1 MEKNFDSE
9 PAENVTREEL
19 TSVMTALEPDQ
30 IISAKEHHHCPRRRA
45 NADRDDSFLGRCGF
59 IWCLWLAWSF
69 IRFGRAV
76 RGDRDR
82 SLLRPQPGPKPITL

>member
-30 IISAKEHHHCPRRRA
+30 IIFAKEHHHCPRRKLTRTEMILFWA
-45 NADRDDSFLGRCGF
+45 LRIYLVFMVGVVVYQ
-59 IWCLWLAWSF
+59 IWTGA
-69 IRFGRAV
+69 R
-76 RGDRDR
+76 
-82 SLLRPQPGPKPITL
+82 